1 MASDRLSVM
10 PSRMVLTNL
19 KERAKAARRG
29 WSLLKKKSDAIKL
42 QLNKVLKDLLNTKRA
57 MAKLIESAAF
67 SHAAAVWA
75 AGEFNTRVIQNTS
88 KATYRVRATIV
99 NVAGVK
105 IPVFNRLQDDSMMEK
120 DMLTNMVGLS
130 RGGDAVL
137 TCRQHFVKT
146 LNLLVKLASLQTS
159 LKTLD
164 EALKITNRRVNAL
177 EFVIIPRI
185 TNTITYVMGE
195 LDELEREDTFRIK
208 KVKDYRLEQ
217 EEEEAKE
224 NAKLKK
230 EKNKRGVRHQHTF
243 QKNASDDARN
253 MLDDFTDNQDIV
265 IDAFDDM

>member
-1 MASDRLSVM
+1 
-10 PSRMVLTNL
+10 
-19 KERAKAARRG
+19 
-29 WSLLKKKSDAIKL
+29 
-42 QLNKVLKDLLNTKRA
+42 
-57 MAKLIESAAF
+57 
-67 SHAAAVWA
+67 
-75 AGEFNTRVIQNTS
+75 
-88 KATYRVRATIV
+88 
-99 NVAGVK
+99 
-105 IPVFNRLQDDSMMEK
+105 MMEK

-208 KVKDYRLEQ
+208 KVKDYRIEQ

-224 NAKLKK
+224 NAKRKK
-230 EKNKRGVRHQHTF
+230 EQNKRGVRHKHTF

-265 IDAFDDM
+265 IDA